1 VENNRVVLC
10 GQVVEIDGLR
20 YTPAG
25 VPLVKFKLSHTSEQT
40 EGGISRKVEC
50 EVEVVALDQVGLAAS
65 RLKTG
70 EAVCLD
76 GFLARKHRLGNQ
88 LVLHVNKLKRTP
100 QVSDVPTE

>member
-10 GQVVEIDGLR
+10 GQVVEIDEIR

-25 VPLVKFKLSHTSEQT
+25 TPLVKFKVNHTSEQI
-40 EGGISRKVEC
+40 EGGVARKVEC

-70 EAVCLD
+70 EEVCLD

-88 LVLHVNKLKRTP
+88 LVLHVNKLR
-100 QVSDVPTE
+100 QCVAN